1 MRVLMSAAAS
11 PAAWSIVRHLQ
22 GLGHHVTGI
31 DAAADVAPLGE
42 AVCDVFRLA
51 PLAADPAYIPFLIER
66 LADVDVFLPFIDEEL
81 MAIAEAS
88 LPSSLASRVAL
99 SPPESLRECVDKQ
112 AFQRRCEQ
120 EGLPVAPRAE
130 GPPAFFKPRFGRGGK
145 GVLLLDD
152 EPLFAAMRGR
162 DGVIQRRIRGTEYT
176 VDAIF
181 DGDGRLLATSSR
193 KRLRAAG
200 VSTVGDVE
208 FDPALHALA
217 DRLGRVWSFRYAI
230 NFQVIRDDDGNDW
243 LIELNPRLA
252 GSALF
257 SAFAG
262 CDPIAAT
269 IALATGARWE
279 PTRPRALR
287 VWRHWSEWTQPEH
300 RS

>member
-1 MRVLMSAAAS
+1 MMRSAAKLSYQQAQD
-11 PAAWSIVRHLQ
+11 A
-22 GLGHHVTGI
+22 I
-31 DAAADVAPLGE
+31 DGRTDDTTAPL
-42 AVCDVFRLA
+42 LA
-51 PLAADPAYIPFLIER
+51 P
-66 LADVDVFLPFIDEEL
+66 
-81 MAIAEAS
+81 
-88 LPSSLASRVAL
+88 
-99 SPPESLRECVDKQ
+99 
-112 AFQRRCEQ
+112 
-120 EGLPVAPRAE
+120 
-130 GPPAFFKPRFGRGGK
+130 
-145 GVLLLDD
+145 
-152 EPLFAAMRGR
+152 
-162 DGVIQRRIRGTEYT
+162 
-176 VDAIF
+176 VDASDALF